1 MEALFTKDYAFVW
14 MIALTLALFW
24 PVRRLIW
31 VLYLRRAAR
40 KSEPDEVT
48 AARLK
53 KRATVTA
60 ALLSFV
66 FAALYT
72 NHLFQAGP

>member
-1 MEALFTKDYAFVW
+1 MEALFTRDYAFVW

-24 PVRRLIW
+24 PVRRLIL

-40 KSEPDEVT
+40 EGEPDEAT
-48 AARLK
+48 SARLG
-53 KRATVTA
+53 KRATMTA

>member
-24 PVRRLIW
+24 PMRRLIW
-31 VLYLRRAAR
+31 VLYVRRAAR
-40 KSEPDEVT
+40 KGEPDEAT
-48 AARLK
+48 TARLK

-66 FAALYT
+66 FSVVYT
-72 NHLFQAGP
+72 NQLF

>member
-1 MEALFTKDYAFVW
+1 MEALFTRDYAFVW

-40 KSEPDEVT
+40 EGEPDEAM

-53 KRATVTA
+53 RRATVTA
-60 ALLSFV
+60 ALLCFV
-66 FAALYT
+66 FSALYT
-72 NHLFQAGP
+72 NHLF

>member
-1 MEALFTKDYAFVW
+1 MEALFTRDYAFVW
-14 MIALTLALFW
+14 MILLTLALFW

-31 VLYLRRAAR
+31 VLYVRRAAR
-40 KSEPDEVT
+40 EGEPDEAT
-48 AARLK
+48 SARLK

-66 FAALYT
+66 FSALYT